1 MSHHEA
7 PPIPEDVATA
17 LAAERQR
24 PGVDAMTRARLR
36 ARISTSLLAGPSSGT
51 PPDVSPEAGSS
62 GLLGKLR
69 LVHPAV
75 TGVVGLILGAAGG
88 AALQARLDAPAAA
101 PERAPVVVA
110 VSAPRTIEA
119 APTILAPA
127 ASGSVSPAVAA
138 RPSSTVEPV
147 ASAPSAPKLTAE
159 RALLDVAHS
168 ELANGHAASA
178 LDALGR
184 HADRFPRGVYREERE
199 ALAIRSLRAL
209 GRSDEAERRLV
220 AFKTRYPNSLF
231 LPTVDAPGKSPA
243 GDSRKAIE
251 PNSEPAKRGP

>member
-1 MSHHEA
+1 MSDHEA

-24 PGVDAMTRARLR
+24 PGIDAMTRVRLR
-36 ARISTSLLAGPSSGT
+36 ARISASLLAAPSSGT
-51 PPDVSPEAGSS
+51 PPDAAPEAGSG

-75 TGVVGLILGAAGG
+75 TGVVGLLLGAAGG
-88 AALQARLDAPAAA
+88 AALQARLDVPAPL

-110 VSAPRTIEA
+110 ISGPRANEPA
-119 APTILAPA
+119 APATVAPV
-127 ASGSVSPAVAA
+127 ASGTVSPAAAA
-138 RPSSTVEPV
+138 RPSATVEPV

-159 RALLDVAHS
+159 RALLDVAHG

-209 GRSDEAERRLV
+209 GRSDEAERRLL
-220 AFKTRYPNSLF
+220 AFKARYPNSLF
-231 LPTVDAPGKSPA
+231 LPTVEP
-243 GDSRKAIE
+243 RKATDS
-251 PNSEPAKRGP
+251 NSEAAKRRP